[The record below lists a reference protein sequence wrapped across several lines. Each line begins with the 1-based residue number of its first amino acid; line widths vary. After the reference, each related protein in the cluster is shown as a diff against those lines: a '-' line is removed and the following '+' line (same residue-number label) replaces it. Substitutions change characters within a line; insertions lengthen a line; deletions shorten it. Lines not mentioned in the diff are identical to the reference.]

1 MQLYILQIST
11 VPALLLI
18 TWIPI
23 NPYSL
28 EDGTSSLADV
38 NVKPIWLMFLCQFEI
53 YKYCNFI
60 LLTI

>member
-18 TWIPI
+18 TGIPI

-28 EDGTSSLADV
+28 EGRTSSLADV
-38 NVKPIWLMFLCQFEI
+38 NVKPI
-53 YKYCNFI
+53 
-60 LLTI
+60 